1 MVTEIMRKIRYSVDH
16 INKQIEIVTQNIGG
30 ISTSVEESALGIQN
44 ITGNVVDISDA
55 AGDIYGEIQK
65 NMQTAIE
72 LKNISGGFIVG
83 H

>member
-1 MVTEIMRKIRYSVDH
+1 MRKAASVQLK
-16 INKQIEIVTQNIGG
+16 IMTGMAVI
-30 ISTSVEESALGIQN
+30 LGRI
-44 ITGNVVDISDA
+44 

-65 NMQTAIE
+65 NMQTTME